1 MGEDALSNTCFV
13 YPRQHRNFAGQYEQS
28 LTLSCPEAARKALLT
43 PDAMDFMVSP
53 MAVRESTVVPVKQ
66 MRGLTYPLMDEIRIF
81 CMQLTRTQGITIW
94 QRLAILGVFCE
105 MLARTI
111 AEDRGHAAVNAS
123 IESFTLM
130 VQNGQIL
137 DALTG
142 FKPDFEEQAKL
153 FALLMNGNPP
163 LPSSTHTEVRDSVIA
178 GLGADDDGKVTL
190 AKMIECYSYGV
201 SRLPE
206 ALEKSAPYLLENY
219 LVNEMF
225 RTLFP
230 FAGGSVYDS
239 YLQLVARYGVLRL
252 MLAAQC
258 GPGRELPTQEELVKT
273 VHVFA
278 RRFQHSTQYAQKVD
292 DFLKSSE
299 RNSLDRVFRF
309 LAE

>member
-1 MGEDALSNTCFV
+1 MYQQSKLPQLQDLFKRYTKRLRSGQHDSLYGVIVLHPEKKTCPIVDDGLCGVQKNMGEDTLSDTCFV
-13 YPRQHRNFAGQYEQS
+13 YPRQPRNFAGQYEQG

-53 MAVRESTVVPVKQ
+53 MAVRERVVPVKQ

-81 CMQLTRTQGITIW
+81 CMHLTRTQGITIW

-111 AEDRGHAAVNAS
+111 AEDRGHAAVKAS

-163 LPSSTHTEVRDSVIA
+163 LPYPTHTEVRDAAIA

-190 AKMIECYSYGV
+190 A
-201 SRLPE
+201 
-206 ALEKSAPYLLENY
+206 SAQLWRQSFTGG
-219 LVNEMF
+219 F
-225 RTLFP
+225 REVGP
-230 FAGGSVYDS
+230 
-239 YLQLVARYGVLRL
+239 VL
-252 MLAAQC
+252 A
-258 GPGRELPTQEELVKT
+258 
-273 VHVFA
+273 
-278 RRFQHSTQYAQKVD
+278 
-292 DFLKSSE
+292 
-299 RNSLDRVFRF
+299 
-309 LAE
+309 